1 VRLWIRHNAK
11 GDKVTAVA
19 AMVSPNLKI
28 ADCKDLGE
36 AFTKL
41 GELLSFMVLC

>member
-1 VRLWIRHNAK
+1 MRLWIRHNAK